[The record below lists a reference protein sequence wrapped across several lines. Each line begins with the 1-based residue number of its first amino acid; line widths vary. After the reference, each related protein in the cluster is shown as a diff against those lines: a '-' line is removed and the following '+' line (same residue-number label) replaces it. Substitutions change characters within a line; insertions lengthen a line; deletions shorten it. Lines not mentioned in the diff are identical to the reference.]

1 MNVARIH
8 AVAAK
13 ELRELSRDPITMLVC
28 LLMPFVMLFLY
39 GYAVS
44 LDVDNVHLGVWD
56 LDRSPASRSLV
67 DGFVRSG
74 YFRLQRS
81 FSSSDELSA
90 ALQAGEVK
98 VAIVI
103 PERFS
108 AAFATGQQPQV
119 QVIVDGTFSD
129 TAAIIAGYA
138 DAIVR
143 RFGFPS
149 PEVIRAEIRA
159 WYNPEMRSANYIIPG
174 LFGVILMA
182 FPPLLT
188 ALAIVREKETGSIQQ
203 IFASPLTS
211 AEFIIG
217 KVIPYSMIAYL
228 QLVAVVAVGVAWFDV
243 PFRGDVGVLLAVG
256 IIFVFCTVGL
266 GLLVS
271 TITRSQLVAMLL
283 ALILTMMP
291 SILFSGFL
299 FPIFT
304 MPVPLQIYTYMFPA
318 RFFVDL
324 SRDLV
329 MKGAGAAELWP
340 NAAMLML
347 YTAAVFTLAALRFRK
362 KVA

>member
-1 MNVARIH
+1 MNVLRIH

-44 LDVDNVHLGVWD
+44 LDVDNVHLGIWD
-56 LDRSPASRSLV
+56 LDQSPASRGLA

-81 FSSSDELSA
+81 FSSGDELSA

-98 VAIVI
+98 VAVVI
-103 PERFS
+103 PERFN
-108 AAFATGQQPQV
+108 AALATGEQPQV
-119 QVIVDGTFSD
+119 QIIVDGTYSD

-143 RFGFPS
+143 RSGLPS
-149 PEVIRAEIRA
+149 PEAIRAEIRA
-159 WYNPEMRSANYIIPG
+159 WYNPEMRSANYVIPG

-203 IFASPLTS
+203 IYASPLTS

-217 KVIPYSMIAYL
+217 KVIPYAMIAYL
-228 QLVAVVAVGVAWFDV
+228 QLVAVVAVGVTWFDV
-243 PFRGDVGVLLAVG
+243 PFRGDVRILLAMG
-256 IIFVFCTVGL
+256 LIYVFCTVGL

-271 TITRSQLVAMLL
+271 TVTRSQLVAMLL

-291 SILFSGFL
+291 SILFSGFI

-304 MPVPLQIYTYMFPA
+304 MPLPLQAYTYAFPA
-318 RFFVDL
+318 RYFVDL

-329 MKGAGAAELWP
+329 MKGAEPAELWL
-340 NAAMLML
+340 NAAMLVL
-347 YTAAVFTLAALRFRK
+347 YTLVVFALAAWRFRK